1 MNDLQLVKS
10 EKFGSVQCDFYGN
23 GKNEFFMTREQI
35 GQSLEYKTDPAN
47 AIAKIHQRHADRL
60 DKFSGV
66 VKLSTPSGTQ
76 ETTVYTRKGIM
87 EICRWSQQPGADAFM
102 DFVWEVMDSLMSGKT
117 QLVPKRRSLGETNAA
132 ARIITQTLKDAGMPP
147 QYRAVALQSLY
158 EPVGVT
164 IPLDGIK
171 TDKQLFDCTAIASKL
186 GILSKSGKPHN
197 QAVAAIIAQISVSED
212 EKSLVPFQSSVN
224 GHAGPTWQYAQSVVD
239 KVQKW
244 LIEHNYPAVI
254 SGGGKSYKVSYKFQ
268 PTVMDGKVPA

>member
-10 EKFGSVQCDFYGN
+10 ENFGSVQCDFYGN

-35 GQSLEYKTDPAN
+35 GSALEYTDPMV
-47 AIAKIHQRHADRL
+47 AIGKIHDRHKNRL
-60 DKFSGV
+60 DKFSFT
-66 VKLSTPSGTQ
+66 KLVNGRQTYYYS
-76 ETTVYTRKGIM
+76 RKGIM